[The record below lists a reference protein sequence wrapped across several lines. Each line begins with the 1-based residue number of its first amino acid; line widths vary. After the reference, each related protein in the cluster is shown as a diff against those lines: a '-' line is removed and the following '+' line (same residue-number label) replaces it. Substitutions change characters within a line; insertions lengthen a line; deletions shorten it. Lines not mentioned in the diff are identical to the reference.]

1 MAEQAVLVCRDV
13 TKTYHDGDVVVSVL
27 NKVSFQLMRGEK
39 VAILGSS
46 GSGKSTLLHIL
57 GGLDL
62 PTVGDIIINGRS
74 LSGLSSN
81 ALATLRNRELG
92 FIYQFHHLLAEFSAV
107 ENAAMPL
114 LIAGVEKKQAEARA
128 ADLLQKVGLGHRLS
142 HQPAALSGGERQRV
156 AIARALVNDPD
167 IVLADEP
174 TGNLDKKTGDQIY
187 QLLCELSEQMG
198 TSFIVVTHDTALAGD
213 MDRVMELTDGQLAQR
228 QRGTL

>member
-1 MAEQAVLVCRDV
+1 MTGQAVLTCHDV
-13 TKTYHDGDVVVSVL
+13 TKTYHDGDNVVSVL
-27 NKVSFQLMRGEK
+27 SNVSFQLMRGEK

-62 PTVGDIIINGRS
+62 PTSGDVAINGRS

-114 LIAGVEKKQAEARA
+114 LIAGVEKQQAEERA
-128 ADLLQKVGLGHRLS
+128 AKLLEQVGLGHRLS

-156 AIARALVNDPD
+156 AIARALVNEPD

-174 TGNLDKKTGDQIY
+174 TGNLDKKTGDQVY
-187 QLLCELSEQMG
+187 QLLCELSEQMS
-198 TSFIVVTHDTALAGD
+198 TSFIVVTHDRALAGD

-228 QRGTL
+228 QRGSL